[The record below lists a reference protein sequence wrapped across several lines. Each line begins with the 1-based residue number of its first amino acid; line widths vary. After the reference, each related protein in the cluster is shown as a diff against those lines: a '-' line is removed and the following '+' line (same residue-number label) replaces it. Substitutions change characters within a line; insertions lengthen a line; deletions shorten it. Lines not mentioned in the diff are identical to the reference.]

1 MTHHVKQD
9 NKDAESGKPVELDRE
24 QEQKADKDKQPQRPP
39 MPKQGEPQHQGG
51 QTQPSGSPR

>member
-24 QEQKADKDKQPQRPP
+24 HEQKADKDKQPQRPP

-51 QTQPSGSPR
+51 QPQPGGAQR

>member
-1 MTHHVKQD
+1 MTHHGNQD
-9 NKDAESGKPVELDRE
+9 HQDAESGTPVVRDRE
-24 QEQKADKDKQPQRPP
+24 QEQKADQDKQPQRPP